1 MEIGRPTILI
11 VDDTPTNIE
20 ILSEALNAEYEV
32 LFATNGQ
39 DALNVAFDAGP
50 DLILLDIMMPEMDG
64 YQVCE
69 QLKADARTRSIP
81 VIFVTAMDQEADEA
95 KGLSVG
101 AIDYLAKPIRLPIV
115 RARVRN
121 HLELKRYRDFLENL
135 SLTDGLTGIANRRRF
150 DEVIDSEWR
159 RAKRNQTQ
167 MSLVLMDVDHFKG
180 YNDRYGHLAG
190 DDCLRHLARG
200 LMECVRRP
208 SDLVARYGGE
218 EFACL
223 LPDTN
228 AEGAMWVANQMR
240 DKVNYLNVPYEGY
253 TIADHVTLSF
263 GVATMLPL
271 VGQSFFDLIR
281 RADEFLYEAKRSG
294 RNQIWVRKDETQ

>member
-1 MEIGRPTILI
+1 MEMDRPTVLI

-20 ILSEALNAEYEV
+20 ILSEALSTEYEV

-39 DALNVAFDAGP
+39 DALNVAFDATP
-50 DLILLDIMMPEMDG
+50 DLILLDVMMPEMDG

-69 QLKADARTRSIP
+69 KLKADSRTRGIP

-115 RARVRN
+115 KARVRN

-135 SLTDGLTGIANRRRF
+135 SLTDGLTGIANRRRL
-150 DEVIDSEWR
+150 DEAIDAEWR
-159 RAKRNQTQ
+159 RAKRNQTLL
-167 MSLVLMDVDHFKG
+167 SLILMDIDHFKG

-190 DDCLRHLARG
+190 DDCLRYLARG
-200 LMECVRRP
+200 LSECVRRP

-218 EFACL
+218 EFPCL
-223 LPDTN
+223 LADTD
-228 AEGAMWVANQMR
+228 AEGAMWVATQMR
-240 DKVNYLNVPYEGY
+240 DKVNFLSVPYEGSSV
-253 TIADHVTLSF
+253 ADHVTLSF
-263 GVATMLPL
+263 GVATMLPI

-281 RADEFLYEAKRSG
+281 RADELLYDAKRGG
-294 RNQIWVRKDETQ
+294 RNLIRTQKEVTE

>member
-1 MEIGRPTILI
+1 MGRATVLI

-20 ILSEALNAEYEV
+20 ILSEALSAEYEV

-39 DALNVAFDAGP
+39 DALNIAFDASP

-69 QLKADARTRSIP
+69 QLKADKRTSSIP

-115 RARVRN
+115 KARVRN

-135 SLTDGLTGIANRRRF
+135 SLTDGLMGIANRRRL
-150 DEVIDSEWR
+150 DEAIDSEWR
-159 RAKRNQTQ
+159 RSKRNQTLL
-167 MSLVLMDVDHFKG
+167 SLVLMDIDHFKG

-190 DDCLRHLARG
+190 DDCLRYLART
-200 LMECVRRP
+200 LAECVRRP

-223 LPDTN
+223 LADTDGD
-228 AEGAMWVANQMR
+228 GAMWVANQMR
-240 DKVNYLNVPYEGY
+240 EKVNYLNVPYEGY
-253 TIADHVTLSF
+253 SVANHVTLSF
-263 GVATMLPL
+263 GVASMLPE

-281 RADEFLYEAKRSG
+281 RADGFLYEAKRAG
-294 RNQIWVRKDETQ
+294 RNLIYPRKDEMP